1 MPRWCHNVLQKL
13 TMRRGGRGTCIHRFC
28 SNLPITRR
36 FSDGRIYFYQTARNF
51 WENLTTGPHFGFW
64 SGMRWKPVCSWPRC
78 TSRQAAS
85 QTLSPWKQWDCFDNF
100 QASWCSRWERWKP
113 KRWWAEWSRGPGW
126 SSSRAAAGW
135 RAPNNQQRLY
145 FINKNYP
152 IKSFTCPALPHLP
165 GKIIRWTFALNLDI
179 WFSRLGLSG
188 SVSRVS
194 DDVHLKW
201 EKWHLTMCYRPVCRK
216 KHQTEGPNS
225 IMYVLKW
232 NGEYHVKG

>member
-1 MPRWCHNVLQKL
+1 
-13 TMRRGGRGTCIHRFC
+13 MRRGGRGTCIHRFC

-36 FSDGRIYFYQTARNF
+36 FSDERIYFYQTARNF

-64 SGMRWKPVCSWPRC
+64 SGMRWKPACSWPRC

-100 QASWCSRWERWKP
+100 QASWCSRCERWKP

-145 FINKNYP
+145 FINKKLVNQKFHLP
-152 IKSFTCPALPHLP
+152 CPATPPRENH
-165 GKIIRWTFALNLDI
+165 TLDI
-179 WFSRLGLSG
+179 CFKSRHLIQSLGAVWQCVP
-188 SVSRVS
+188 SVRRCAF
-194 DDVHLKW
+194 
-201 EKWHLTMCYRPVCRK
+201 EMR
-216 KHQTEGPNS
+216 EMAFNN
-225 IMYVLKW
+225 VLPSSM
-232 NGEYHVKG
+232 